1 MDRYHCMS
9 SSKMHADDRYY
20 KEKIHVNELAGAERV
35 DEFFATALQYII
47 SQFIYVSIYV
57 QSV

>member
-1 MDRYHCMS
+1 MS